1 MAHDLDIRS
10 FLRRAPRDWLQKYFV
25 NLDVLQDFDWASIGV
40 KNIEPLYG
48 AWVALPEDTRLRTG
62 EDFNNF
68 ALLGTPVGK
77 VAIIDEA
84 QFHLDPESVAP
95 ALATLEDP
103 ISCAFWTYFERRDLW
118 DGAIFFSAADL
129 KQKRY
134 WRHRLNLP
142 TLGRETTR
150 DDGTKLEAE
159 VSRVFLQREGRGAYC
174 RVHQYRRRGMEYYF
188 AYPQDHR
195 ATSNEYDEKGQW
207 TVRPYNPAFE
217 IIFIHDDAHQK
228 LSIWHQG
235 RKDRVKDLQVAFAK
249 AVLGHENLPES
260 QRDDRVYE
268 LEGLLDPSF
277 DFRPSP
283 ELGIASVEL
292 RKIGLRVQGGEP
304 HTITIE
310 LGDKTPAHVLR
321 QRLDTATVGIPQS
334 LLKVARV
341 GMRVAFEPDSSEK
354 QRKPRSFEL
363 VWPNS
368 CSLQN
373 DAHGVLIQRMLADLG
388 IEPRRPTGET
398 SDGNQG
404 G

>member
-10 FLRRAPRDWLQKYFV
+10 FLRRAPRDWLRKYFV

-129 KQKRY
+129 KQQRY

-142 TLGRETTR
+142 ALGRETTR
-150 DDGTKLEAE
+150 DDGSKLGSE
-159 VSRVFLQREGRGAYC
+159 VSKVFMRREGRGAYC

-217 IIFIHDDAHQK
+217 IIFIHDDHHQK
-228 LSIWHQG
+228 LSIWHLG
-235 RKDRVKDLQVAFAK
+235 RKDRVNDLQVAFAK
-249 AVLGHENLPES
+249 AVLGQDIPAES
-260 QRDDRVYE
+260 PRDDRVYH
-268 LEGLLDPSF
+268 LEALLDPSL
-277 DFRPSP
+277 DFRPSS
-283 ELGIASVEL
+283 ELGIAGVEM
-292 RKIGLRVQGGEP
+292 RKIGIRVLGADQ
-304 HTITIE
+304 HTITID
-310 LGDKTPAHVLR
+310 LGDKTPVHILHR
-321 QRLDTATVGIPQS
+321 RLEAATAGIEPS

-341 GMRVAFEPDSSEK
+341 GIRVAFESGPSDR
-354 QRKPRSFEL
+354 QQKPRSFEL
-363 VWPNS
+363 AWPNS

-373 DAHGVLIQRMLADLG
+373 DAHGVLIQRMLVDLG
-388 IEPRRPTGET
+388 IEPRRPTGDR
-398 SDGNQG
+398 SDDNQG